1 MKYKEALLIIS
12 TALLS
17 ACGSKDSDTTDVSDF
32 SYNVTLDVVS
42 DQKNSTSDI
51 GLSQSVDLY
60 SKDGARIKLNNG
72 DQFNITLNNQVHRG
86 ENFVKSLPTETVC
99 CVVEGEPSTMIK
111 TDEEH
116 ILQAEFVRNNEVTDS
131 FELSIPQVPNFIDI
145 ADTTFVYNLNEGQ
158 DIKIEWEAQSE
169 NFSDISFEDPS
180 FCIDIETNF
189 FNLEPNQT
197 SVTLPV
203 KNKDICG
210 VEEFSVTILGAVTSS
225 GTKETE
231 LTNAPVSFL
240 ITHEKKVEFKVK
252 FN

>member
-17 ACGSKDSDTTDVSDF
+17 ACGSKDSDTTDARDL
-32 SYNVTLDVVS
+32 SYNVTLEIIS

-51 GLSQSVDLY
+51 GLNQSIDLY
-60 SKDGARIKLNNG
+60 SNDGARIKLSNG

-86 ENFVKSLPTETVC
+86 QNFVKSLPTETVC

-116 ILQAEFVRNNEVTDS
+116 ILQAQFVRNNEVTDS

-145 ADTTFVYNLNEGQ
+145 ADANFVYNVNEGQ

-169 NFSDISFEDPS
+169 SFSAISFKDPS
-180 FCIDIETNF
+180 FCIDFNTNYIDF
-189 FNLEPNQT
+189 EPNQT
-197 SVTLPV
+197 SVKLPV
-203 KNKDICG
+203 KNKDTCG
-210 VEEFSVTILGAVTSS
+210 TDEFSITIVGEKSTS
-225 GTKETE
+225 GNKETE
-231 LTNAPVSFL
+231 LTNAPVSFA
-240 ITHEKKVEFKVK
+240 ITHKMQVEFNVK